1 MADRRGTVKRMLLAL
16 IGVVVVGFVGAIVGI
31 RSLGH
36 DVDRWHVDPLTAPDP
51 STPNWY
57 RVTPGGEN
65 PAPVFD
71 VAPMELSAAFDR
83 VVAAQPRIEL
93 LADDRDSTPAGR
105 GQPSGTVTWVQRSA
119 LFGFPDYISVQFL
132 PAGGGDG
139 ATSTVAVFSRS
150 RLGQSDLGVNE
161 KRVTAWLAALEA
173 ELG

>member
-1 MADRRGTVKRMLLAL
+1 MWIIL
-16 IGVVVVGFVGAIVGI
+16 VVIAVLFAASLVFV
-31 RSLGH
+31 RSLSH
-36 DVDRWHVDPLTAPDP
+36 DVQQWHVDPVTAPAP

-71 VAPMELSAAFDR
+71 ASVDELSAAFDR

-93 LADDRDSTPAGR
+93 LQDDRATGGP
-105 GQPSGTVTWVQRSA
+105 VTWVQRSA
-119 LFGFPDYISVQFL
+119 LFGFPDYVSVSFS
-132 PAGGGDG
+132 PVEGGG
-139 ATSTVAVFSRS
+139 STLAVFSRA

-161 KRVTAWLAALEA
+161 KRVTAWLQALES